1 MRLYSVVI
9 PVYNR
14 PDEVRELLDSLIYQ
28 TYSNFEVL
36 IIEDGSAKR
45 CEAGVA
51 AFQDKLNVQYY
62 FKENTG
68 QGFSRNYGFER
79 AKGDYFVVFDSDT
92 LIPPD
97 YFQTLENQLN
107 STYLD
112 AYGGPDAAR
121 ADFSP
126 LQRAISYSMTSLFTT
141 GGIRG
146 QKQGVGTFQPRSYNM
161 GISREVWEKT
171 GGFAKRDMG
180 EDIELS
186 TRMLQAGFRV
196 GLIPAAF
203 VYHKRRGTL
212 RDFFRQ
218 VFSFGRT
225 RIQLEAINPGTLKL
239 VHAFPAVFTL
249 FLMSIPV
256 QFFVS
261 KMLFYLSL
269 ALLTFYLLLIFF
281 DAGRKTRSL
290 FVAALSIVTALIQL
304 TGYGLGF
311 LREWIVGRLN
321 AL

>member
-14 PDEVRELLDSLIYQ
+14 PDEVRDLLDSLTQQ

-36 IIEDGSAKR
+36 IIEDGSTQR
-45 CEAGVA
+45 CEAEVA
-51 AFQDKLNVQYY
+51 AFGDRLTIRYY

-92 LIPPD
+92 LIPPN
-97 YFQTLENQLN
+97 YFQAVEAQLN
-107 STYLD
+107 TTHLD

-126 LQRAISYSMTSLFTT
+126 LQRAISYSMTSFFTT

-146 QKQGVGTFQPRSYNM
+146 QKQGVGKFQPRSYNM

-171 GGFAKRDMG
+171 GGFAQRDMG

-186 TRMLQAGFRV
+186 MRLQKAGFRV
-196 GLIPAAF
+196 GLISEAF

-225 RIQLEAINPGTLKL
+225 RIQLQASHPGTLKL
-239 VHAFPAVFTL
+239 VHAFPAAFTL
-249 FLMSIPV
+249 FLVSIPV
-256 QFFVS
+256 QFFVNKS
-261 KMLFYLSL
+261 FFLLSL
-269 ALLTFYLLLIFF
+269 SL
-281 DAGRKTRSL
+281 L
-290 FVAALSIVTALIQL
+290 FVYLFLILIDAWRRTLSLPVAAMSILTALIQL
-304 TGYGLGF
+304 LGYGLGF
-311 LREWIVGRLN
+311 LWEVINTRFRF
-321 AL
+321 